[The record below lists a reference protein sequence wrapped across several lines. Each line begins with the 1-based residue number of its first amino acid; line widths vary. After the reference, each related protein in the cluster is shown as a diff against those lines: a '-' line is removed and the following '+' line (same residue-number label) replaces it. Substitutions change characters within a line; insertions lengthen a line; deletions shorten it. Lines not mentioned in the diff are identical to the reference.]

1 MARVFTMEFEFVHH
15 KFKAIVAVRNEKE
28 QSGIHVRIF
37 DQELIDILGQN
48 SLELKEITGFPTQTN
63 LNHPLASSLIETMN
77 KAILDHLLK

>member
-28 QSGIHVRIF
+28 QTGIHVRIF
-37 DQELIDILGQN
+37 DQELIDILGKN
-48 SLELKEITGFPTQTN
+48 SIELTELTGFTSITN
-63 LNHPLASSLIETMN
+63 FDHPLASSLVDAMN